1 MMPQRNE
8 EPSLGELFASLARDT
23 SNLVRQEVE
32 LARTEITQ
40 KATSAGKEV
49 GYIAAGGAIA
59 YLGLIVLA
67 FAIVWLLAEVLL
79 PLWLSALIVGLVV
92 AAAGY
97 FVLQK
102 GLSDFKRLNLAPK
115 QTIETLKEDV
125 AWAKDQ
131 IK

>member
-32 LARTEITQ
+32 LARTEMTR
-40 KATSAGKEV
+40 KATSAGKEL
-49 GYIAAGGAIA
+49 GYIAAGGAVA
-59 YLGLIVLA
+59 YVGLIVLA
-67 FAIVWLLAEVLL
+67 FAIVWLLAEVL

-92 AAAGY
+92 AAIGY

>member
-23 SNLVRQEVE
+23 STLVRQEVE
-32 LARTEITQ
+32 LARTEITR
-40 KATSAGKEV
+40 KATSAGKEM

-67 FAIVWLLAEVLL
+67 FAIVWLLAEVL

-92 AAAGY
+92 AAIGY

-102 GLSDFKRLNLAPK
+102 GLSDLKRLNLAPK

>member
-23 SNLVRQEVE
+23 STLVRQEVE
-32 LARTEITQ
+32 LARTEITR
-40 KATSAGKEV
+40 KATSAGKEL
-49 GYIAAGGAIA
+49 GYIAAGGAVA
-59 YLGLIVLA
+59 YVGLIVLA
-67 FAIVWLLAEVLL
+67 FAIVWLLAEVL

-92 AAAGY
+92 AAVGY